1 MALQTLTPTKDT
13 FLRSSQVSL
22 NFGADVDLIIQK
34 GSLGA
39 KQWMLLEFDLS
50 SVANKVISAVL
61 RLSVSTSDNISINWA
76 VYRLRRLDW
85 IESEATWND
94 YLLPA
99 NWSIAGA
106 EHTVEDRDTS
116 ISLTGTLP
124 ANTTGWYRFGD
135 IRAHARDAIDNHSG
149 AMAIIVV
156 QTGINSGALWKFHSK
171 ENGDSS
177 LIPQLLVSTTKSGF
191 LLYDE

>member
-76 VYRLRRLDW
+76 VYRLRRLNW
-85 IESEATWND
+85 IESEATWVD
-94 YLLPA
+94 FA
-99 NWSIAGA
+99 IVQSWSTAGA
-106 EHTVEDRDTS
+106 EHLVDDRDTS

-124 ANTTGWYRFGD
+124 AETTGWYSFGD
-135 IRAHARDAIDNHSG
+135 IGAHARDAIDNHSG

-156 QTGINSGALWKFHSK
+156 QTATVGGALWKFHSK
-171 ENGDSS
+171 ENGDDP
-177 LIPQLLVSTTKSGF
+177 LIPQLVISTSKSGHL
-191 LLYDE
+191 LLY

>member
-13 FLRSSQVSL
+13 FLRSVQVST

-76 VYRLRRLDW
+76 VYRLRRLNW
-85 IESEATWND
+85 IESEATWID
-94 YLLPA
+94 FA
-99 NWSIAGA
+99 IVQSWSTAGA
-106 EHTVEDRDTS
+106 EHLVDDRDTS

-124 ANTTGWYRFGD
+124 ADTTGWYSFGD
-135 IRAHARDAIDNHSG
+135 IGAHARDAIDNHSG

-156 QTGINSGALWKFHSK
+156 QTATVGGALWKFHSK
-171 ENGDSS
+171 ENGDDP
-177 LIPQLLVSTTKSGF
+177 LIPQLVISTSKSGHL
-191 LLYDE
+191 LLY

>member
-76 VYRLRRLDW
+76 VYRLRRLNW
-85 IESEATWND
+85 IESEATWID
-94 YLLPA
+94 FA
-99 NWSIAGA
+99 IVQSWSTAGA
-106 EHTVEDRDTS
+106 EHLVDDRDTS

-124 ANTTGWYRFGD
+124 AETTGWYSFGD

-171 ENGDSS
+171 ENGDDA
-177 LIPQLLVSTTKSGF
+177 LIPQLVISTSKPGHL
-191 LLYDE
+191 LLY

>member
-13 FLRSSQVSL
+13 FLRSVQVST

-76 VYRLRRLDW
+76 VYRLRRLNW
-85 IESEATWND
+85 IESEATWVD
-94 YLLPA
+94 FA
-99 NWSIAGA
+99 IVQSWSTAGA
-106 EHTVEDRDTS
+106 EHLVDDRDTS

-124 ANTTGWYRFGD
+124 AETTGWYSFGD
-135 IRAHARDAIDNHSG
+135 IGAHARDAIDNHSG

-156 QTGINSGALWKFHSK
+156 QTATVGGALWKFHSK
-171 ENGDSS
+171 ENGDDP
-177 LIPQLLVSTTKSGF
+177 LIPQLVISTSKSGHL
-191 LLYDE
+191 LLY